1 MGSGLVAAALAT
13 TNCDA
18 DVTDVVKLALCGLVH
33 TDAA

>member
-1 MGSGLVAAALAT
+1 MLAKRGRGHFT
-13 TNCDA
+13 DT